1 MFNGNHV
8 CAIAAMAAFSM
19 LSLTVCSDENS
30 DITNVP
36 DESELSS
43 SSAPS
48 IESSSSEKLSDLQ
61 SCDTTG
67 ASVGSICKTR
77 DGDFVY
83 AGDGEWRDYD
93 RTVTKIKVECSAEN
107 DGTMQFVNPSE
118 NSDDEI
124 LSRLFICKD
133 GVWLPEIKQAYELD
147 KIKFKCSAVKPH
159 PVDGDECSYKDDDG
173 YLRNFM
179 YVHDAWWKSKVDS
192 TFGMCPTNAINSR
205 LYKKSGADYY
215 YCAWGKWFLAVMVPQ
230 QFTDP
235 RKEGLSDEEYDVL
248 DLPKN
253 ASVGD
258 RAEGALERCVNGA
271 SLIVRERYDY
281 GVVKTETVASA
292 YCVAE
297 NHYRY
302 RSNGTWTLETDED
315 LQNDSRFQEIECTEG
330 NLGAEYELGD
340 GKIYRCENVSVTDFC
355 NKNTCKHSWKPGAV
369 VVDVRY
375 KRSTL
380 ASPTEACNESNDGE
394 KVVVDA
400 GPIVSGDLPW
410 QKRLLDYQC
419 KYDSENTSGKWEVV
433 GEKSVSFYD

>member
-1 MFNGNHV
+1 MFNRNHV
-8 CAIAAMAAFSM
+8 CAIAAVAAFSM
-19 LSLTVCSDENS
+19 LSLTACSDENL

-36 DESELSS
+36 EESELSSSSTPSVEPESSSSSERELSSSSVHSIVPKSSSSETEQSS

-48 IESSSSEKLSDLQ
+48 IESSSSSEKSSSSSEKSPDSDLIEADVK
-61 SCDTTG
+61 CN
-67 ASVGSICKTR
+67 A
-77 DGDFVY
+77 
-83 AGDGEWRDYD
+83 
-93 RTVTKIKVECSAEN
+93 IKPN
-107 DGTMQFVNPSE
+107 
-118 NSDDEI
+118 
-124 LSRLFICKD
+124 
-133 GVWLPEIKQAYELD
+133 
-147 KIKFKCSAVKPH
+147 
-159 PVDGDECSYKDDDG
+159 PVDGDECSYKNDGG
-173 YLRNFM
+173 YLSEFV
-179 YVHDAWWKSKVDS
+179 YVDGRWRKLSDVS
-192 TFGMCPTNAINSR
+192 TSDQCSTNAINSR
-205 LYKKSGADYY
+205 LYKKLGEDYY
-215 YCAWGKWFLAVMVPQ
+215 YCAWGEWFLAVMVPQ

-271 SLIVRERYDY
+271 SLIVRERFDY
-281 GVVKTETVASA
+281 GVVRVETQASA

-315 LQNDSRFQEIECTEG
+315 LQNDRRFQEIECTEG

-355 NKNTCKHSWKPGAV
+355 NKNTCKYSWKPGAV

-394 KVVVDA
+394 KVTIDA
-400 GPIVSGDLPW
+400 GPIVSGDLPCY
-410 QKRLLDYQC
+410 KRLLDYQC
-419 KYDSENTSGKWEVV
+419 KYDSENSSGKWEVV
-433 GEKSVSFYD
+433 GAKNVSFYD

>member
-1 MFNGNHV
+1 MTETDVKCG
-8 CAIAAMAAFSM
+8 AI
-19 LSLTVCSDENS
+19 
-30 DITNVP
+30 
-36 DESELSS
+36 
-43 SSAPS
+43 
-48 IESSSSEKLSDLQ
+48 
-61 SCDTTG
+61 
-67 ASVGSICKTR
+67 
-77 DGDFVY
+77 
-83 AGDGEWRDYD
+83 
-93 RTVTKIKVECSAEN
+93 
-107 DGTMQFVNPSE
+107 
-118 NSDDEI
+118 
-124 LSRLFICKD
+124 
-133 GVWLPEIKQAYELD
+133 
-147 KIKFKCSAVKPH
+147 KPN

-179 YVHDAWWKSKVDS
+179 YVHDAWWESKVDS

-271 SLIVRERYDY
+271 SLIVRERFDY
-281 GVVKTETVASA
+281 GVVRVETQASA

-355 NKNTCKHSWKPGAV
+355 NKNTCKYSWKPGAV

-394 KVVVDA
+394 KVTIDA
-400 GPIVSGDLPW
+400 GPEIGGFFPCY
-410 QKRLLDYQC
+410 KRLLDYQC
-419 KYDSENTSGKWEVV
+419 KYDSEKSLGKWEVV
-433 GEKSVSFYD
+433 GEKSVSLYD

>member
-1 MFNGNHV
+1 MFKRNHV
-8 CAIAAMAAFSM
+8 CAIAAMAAISM
-19 LSLTVCSDENS
+19 LTLTACGDENS

-36 DESELSS
+36 EESELSS
-43 SSAPS
+43 SSTPSVEAESSSSELVLSSSSAPA
-48 IESSSSEKLSDLQ
+48 IESSSSVESSSSSEEDPSD
-61 SCDTTG
+61 
-67 ASVGSICKTR
+67 R
-77 DGDFVY
+77 
-83 AGDGEWRDYD
+83 
-93 RTVTKIKVECSAEN
+93 
-107 DGTMQFVNPSE
+107 
-118 NSDDEI
+118 
-124 LSRLFICKD
+124 
-133 GVWLPEIKQAYELD
+133 ELTEAD
-147 KIKFKCSAVKPH
+147 VKCSATKPH
-159 PVDGDECSYKDDDG
+159 PVDGDECSYKNDDG
-173 YLRNFM
+173 YLKDYLYLDGGWRESN
-179 YVHDAWWKSKVDS
+179 ADS
-192 TFGMCPTNAINSR
+192 TFGLCPTEYHSSK

-215 YCAWGKWFLAVMVPQ
+215 YCAWGEWFPAVMVPQ

-271 SLIVRERYDY
+271 SLIVRERFDY
-281 GVVKTETVASA
+281 SVVRVETQASA

-355 NKNTCKHSWKPGAV
+355 NKNTCKYSWKPGAV

-394 KVVVDA
+394 KVTIDA
-400 GPIVSGDLPW
+400 GPIVSGDLPCY
-410 QKRLLDYQC
+410 KRLLDYQC
-419 KYDSENTSGKWEVV
+419 KYDSENSSGKWEVV
-433 GEKSVSFYD
+433 GENSVSFYD